1 MGMQS
6 RCAAHAGSSMPN
18 AGDGAGSMKPG
29 HPLRVLI
36 VDDNRDAAES
46 MQVLL
51 EIAGHEV
58 ILASDGHAALR
69 MGAAFAPDVIV
80 LDIGMPGMDGY
91 ETCRALRKE
100 PWGSTVTAVA
110 LTGWGQDTDRRASK
124 DAGFDGHLVK
134 PAGPDEL
141 MTLLAALRN
150 TD

>member
-1 MGMQS
+1 MDMQYRS
-6 RCAAHAGSSMPN
+6 APHAGSSMSS
-18 AGDGAGSMKPG
+18 AGDGTGSPKPG
-29 HPLRVLI
+29 RPVRVLV

-51 EIAGHEV
+51 EIAGHDA
-58 ILASDGHAALR
+58 IFASDGHAALR
-69 MGAAFAPDVIV
+69 MGAAFAPDVVV

-91 ETCRALRKE
+91 QTCRALRKE

-150 TD
+150 TE